1 MAFWQEN
8 PVLVKEVR
16 GRLRA
21 RRQSKGSR
29 NAAFFVVGGIVL
41 LLYYFGTRAILGSGG
56 GASQAE
62 GMYVFFTLGVE
73 MTLILFLVPPLAA
86 GSITQEREQQTWN
99 ALLLS
104 RLTAREIVLGKFVAA
119 LLPTVLI
126 LAIFFPLCLLAA
138 FVGGMPLGAYGM
150 SNLLLLATAAFF
162 TSLSLFWSWAYRR
175 TYVAT
180 SASFA
185 SVAFFTVGTF
195 LIWGLVETAR
205 RSGNSYRVEDFVPM
219 WLNPYLAMWFVLDS
233 GERHYGQAVFY
244 AAFCLI
250 MSGVLLYVIT
260 KRLTK
265 GPKEMEQ

>member
-1 MAFWQEN
+1 MSFWQEN
-8 PVLVKEVR
+8 PVLIKEVR

-29 NAAFFVVGGIVL
+29 NAAFLVVGGIVL
-41 LLYYFGTRAILGSGG
+41 LLYFFGTRTILGVGG

-73 MTLILFLVPPLAA
+73 LTLVLFLVPPLAA

-104 RLTAREIVLGKFVAA
+104 RLTAREIVFGKFIAA
-119 LLPTVLI
+119 LLPTLLI
-126 LAIFFPLCLLAA
+126 LAIFAPLCLLAA
-138 FVGGMPLGAYGM
+138 FVGGLSVLAYVM
-150 SNLLLLATAAFF
+150 SNLLLLATTAFF
-162 TSLSLFWSWAYRR
+162 TALSLFWSWAYRR

-185 SVAFFTVGTF
+185 SVAFFTVGTL

-205 RSGNSYRVEDFVPM
+205 QGGSGKAENFVPM
-219 WLNPYLAMWFVLDS
+219 WLNPYNAMWFVLDS
-233 GERHYGQAVFY
+233 GNRHYGQAAFY
-244 AAFCLI
+244 LAFCVLV
-250 MSGVLLYVIT
+250 SGVLLYVTT
-260 KRLTK
+260 KRLAK